1 MSDKNY
7 KSFKDYIEKRTVAD
21 IMSDYTEQK
30 DEWEELPLAKTDKK
44 SDADSKTKNTDAW
57 WIQFYN
63 FPLLLGSNRWDEI
76 SLFHSDKWIT
86 KTNPLGAIQG
96 DLCG

>member
-21 IMSDYTEQK
+21 VMSDYTEQK

-63 FPLLLGSNRWDEI
+63 FPLLRIAGQAAIKSGKQFHHTII
-76 SLFHSDKWIT
+76 S
-86 KTNPLGAIQG
+86 
-96 DLCG
+96 

>member
-44 SDADSKTKNTDAW
+44 SDADSKTKNTDA
-57 WIQFYN
+57 
-63 FPLLLGSNRWDEI
+63 
-76 SLFHSDKWIT
+76 
-86 KTNPLGAIQG
+86 
-96 DLCG
+96 